1 MNKTSDIKK
10 GDIIY
15 SPEEGWLM
23 FVTEEMQL
31 IWLSTNTRQFEA
43 IHLTSIHNDRSSKRA
58 ITHLDTSKFFILGN
72 IKELIQLSDKEIK
85 HDRD

>member
-1 MNKTSDIKK
+1 MNKVSDIKS

-23 FVTEEMQL
+23 FVTEDMKL

-43 IHLTSIHNDRSSKRA
+43 IHLTSMYNDRSSKRE

-72 IKELIQLSDKEIK
+72 IKKLIQLSDKEIK
-85 HDRD
+85 HE